1 MAYRYTQRDLD
12 GALRGLN
19 IMAGFTAEEADA
31 PLYAREGGGH
41 RAMVGRY
48 TLQGAYGGWQLQ
60 QVINEGG
67 GVRAITQ
74 GYGTKREVYHL
85 IHAYREGMAAGKVD
99 DHYTLD
105 AIRARVPEY
114 RAEREAYAARVAEN
128 RAQMSQDGIPAYDS
142 SGVAR

>member
-1 MAYRYTQRDLD
+1 MAHRYTQRDLD
-12 GALRGLN
+12 GAVRGLN
-19 IMAGFTAEEADA
+19 LMAGFTAEEADA
-31 PLYAREGGGH
+31 PLYTRDGANH

-85 IHAYREGMAAGKVD
+85 IHAYREGMAAGRGD
-99 DHYTLD
+99 DRYTLE
-105 AIRARVPEY
+105 ALRASIPAY
-114 RAEREAYAARVAEN
+114 RAERTAYAARVAE
-128 RAQMSQDGIPAYDS
+128 
-142 SGVAR
+142 VAR

>member
-1 MAYRYTQRDLD
+1 MAHRYTQRDLD
-12 GALRGLN
+12 GAVRGLN
-19 IMAGFTAEEADA
+19 LLAGFTAEEADA
-31 PLYAREGGGH
+31 PLYTRDGANH

-85 IHAYREGMAAGKVD
+85 IHAYREGMAAGGD
-99 DHYTLD
+99 DRYTLE
-105 AIRARVPEY
+105 ALRASIPAY
-114 RAEREAYAARVAEN
+114 RAERASYAARVAE
-128 RAQMSQDGIPAYDS
+128 
-142 SGVAR
+142 VAR

>member
-12 GALRGLN
+12 GAVRGLN
-19 IMAGFTAEEADA
+19 LMAGFTAEEADA
-31 PLYAREGGGH
+31 PLYTRDGANN

-85 IHAYREGMAAGKVD
+85 IHAYREGMAAGRGD
-99 DHYTLD
+99 DRYTLE
-105 AIRARVPEY
+105 ALRASIPAY
-114 RAEREAYAARVAEN
+114 RAEREAYAARVAE
-128 RAQMSQDGIPAYDS
+128 
-142 SGVAR
+142 VAR

>member
-12 GALRGLN
+12 GAVRGLN
-19 IMAGFTAEEADA
+19 LMAGFTAEEADA
-31 PLYAREGGGH
+31 PLYTMDERLNST
-41 RAMVGRY
+41 AMVGRY
-48 TLQGAYGGWQLQ
+48 TLAGAYGGWQLQ

-114 RAEREAYAARVAEN
+114 RAERTAYAARVAE
-128 RAQMSQDGIPAYDS
+128 
-142 SGVAR
+142 VAR